1 MSKLDELTAIILAGG
16 MGTRLRGVVNDRP
29 KVMAPVK
36 EEPFMFIILETLVN
50 SGIRN
55 IVVSTGY
62 KSGYIKKGIG
72 DFYKKHRIYYS
83 EENTPLGT
91 SGGVSLAMSRFESEH
106 YLVLN
111 GDNYVDYSFDLFYDF
126 YFKRDCD
133 VLILVKRVNDAQ
145 RYGTAKLDK
154 NNKVMAFKEKDPN
167 ISAAFIN
174 CGVYLFRSSIIP
186 LLPKQLPSSLE
197 YDFFPNILDRNFYAF
212 ETNGRHFDIGTPES
226 YHSAKS
232 FFSSKSFQ

>member
-1 MSKLDELTAIILAGG
+1 MSNLDNLTAIILAGG
-16 MGTRLRGVVNDRP
+16 EGTRLQSVVNDRP
-29 KVMAPVK
+29 KVMAPVRNK
-36 EEPFMFIILETLVN
+36 PFLFIVLEMLLK

-55 IVVSTGY
+55 IVFSTGY
-62 KSGYIKKGIG
+62 KSSYIKKEIG
-72 DFYKKHRIYYS
+72 DSYKGHRIYYS
-83 EENTPLGT
+83 EEKTPLGT

-111 GDNYVDYSFDLFYDF
+111 GDNYVDYSFDLFYNF
-126 YFKRDCD
+126 YLKKECD
-133 VLILVKRVNDAQ
+133 ALILVKKVGNAG
-145 RYGTAKLDK
+145 RYGTVEFDN
-154 NNKVMAFKEKDPN
+154 NNKVLIFKEKDSN
-167 ISAAFIN
+167 ISSAFIN

-226 YHSAKS
+226 YCSAQS
-232 FFSSKSFQ
+232 FFSSKSF

>member
-1 MSKLDELTAIILAGG
+1 MSKLDKLTAIILAGG

-62 KSGYIKKGIG
+62 KSSYIKKGIG
-72 DFYKKHRIYYS
+72 DFYKGYRIYYS

-91 SGGVSLAMSRFESEH
+91 SGGVSLAMSRFASEH

-133 VLILVKRVNDAQ
+133 VLILVKKVDDAQ
-145 RYGTAKLDK
+145 RYGTVKFDK

-197 YDFFPNILDRNFYAF
+197 YDFFPDILDKNFYAF
-212 ETNGRHFDIGTPES
+212 ETNGRYLDIGTPES
-226 YHSAKS
+226 YEHAQT
-232 FFSSKSFQ
+232 FF